1 MKKRTKRILIGI
13 GIALGVIIA
22 SGGGFILY
30 LKLGFR
36 PQVFS
41 LDDAPQEILD
51 IQDDLVAKLDG
62 GTFDWSDMPDFV
74 IFSQY
79 ISDNSPL
86 VKKLVKNWEEI
97 VWFNITDQ
105 EFLWFIIENDSLI
118 FNIGPTPPG
127 TYGILITLDFAE
139 MVRIIHRDVTPQ
151 NSFMQGGLKFEGNF
165 NDVLTVNQIVET
177 AAATLMGSF
186 APPIDVSGNFH
197 ITVDNPDLYNEDG
210 LTLIPYITINL
221 EPGHLGEL
229 HVATPSTGKA
239 IIVNNR
245 GEMVAELEGSAHT
258 VHKFMNSSHVLL
270 GGQEGFMEI
279 WNYKTGEVETL
290 AVPGGHHDFDY
301 NPVTETFMVLDY
313 VYSVDTWDGFPILYD
328 KLSEY
333 NINGDLLWEWDGSTE
348 FVFNATRHMSLGH
361 NLTFRGG
368 ADYTH
373 GNSFTWDKE
382 DGSIYLNFRN
392 LDTIIKID
400 YATKDILWEAGRLTN
415 FTLYNKN
422 GIPVDSIFHQPHGLE
437 KIGENRFIIYDNDL
451 YNVSN
456 PDTMTLENSQGYS
469 RLLEFEIDG
478 AAETMTE
485 LWSWVP
491 TNDSY
496 YLPESGGDADRLPDG
511 NTLGSFGNKALVL
524 NLQNPAILTEVTKEG
539 EVAWELTINGEN
551 YTYFWVQNVERFYEK
566 PLAEI
571 QQSIIEVDNG
581 ILELNLTVW
590 NGYKIDSVISGTVKV
605 LADNQIIYENSFDFL
620 PTWQPKNIS
629 ISIDDLATNTKKL
642 QLVIE
647 DQDGIQTIIDLYTGG
662 MSLLNKILIP
672 SVIIVTTGL
681 LIATYAILA
690 KKNILPKILKK

>member
-105 EFLWFIIENDSLI
+105 EYLWFIIENDSLI

-245 GEMVAELEGSAHT
+245 GEMVAELEGSA
-258 VHKFMNSSHVLL
+258 
-270 GGQEGFMEI
+270 
-279 WNYKTGEVETL
+279 
-290 AVPGGHHDFDY
+290 
-301 NPVTETFMVLDY
+301 
-313 VYSVDTWDGFPILYD
+313 
-328 KLSEY
+328 
-333 NINGDLLWEWDGSTE
+333 
-348 FVFNATRHMSLGH
+348 
-361 NLTFRGG
+361 
-368 ADYTH
+368 
-373 GNSFTWDKE
+373 
-382 DGSIYLNFRN
+382 
-392 LDTIIKID
+392 
-400 YATKDILWEAGRLTN
+400 
-415 FTLYNKN
+415 
-422 GIPVDSIFHQPHGLE
+422 
-437 KIGENRFIIYDNDL
+437 
-451 YNVSN
+451 
-456 PDTMTLENSQGYS
+456 
-469 RLLEFEIDG
+469 
-478 AAETMTE
+478 
-485 LWSWVP
+485 
-491 TNDSY
+491 
-496 YLPESGGDADRLPDG
+496 
-511 NTLGSFGNKALVL
+511 
-524 NLQNPAILTEVTKEG
+524 
-539 EVAWELTINGEN
+539 
-551 YTYFWVQNVERFYEK
+551 
-566 PLAEI
+566 
-571 QQSIIEVDNG
+571 
-581 ILELNLTVW
+581 
-590 NGYKIDSVISGTVKV
+590 
-605 LADNQIIYENSFDFL
+605 
-620 PTWQPKNIS
+620 
-629 ISIDDLATNTKKL
+629 
-642 QLVIE
+642 
-647 DQDGIQTIIDLYTGG
+647 
-662 MSLLNKILIP
+662 
-672 SVIIVTTGL
+672 
-681 LIATYAILA
+681 
-690 KKNILPKILKK
+690 